1 MTSRDRGRPPHPD
14 LLTPAEWTVAECVRH
29 GQTNPQIAR
38 RLGVSLDAVKYH
50 VANALQKLGFD
61 SRAELRLWAGV
72 RRDSHLYSMETTH
85 MPDMT
90 LGPMAQISRTVKD
103 IAAARRWYGEVL
115 GLPHLYSFGNLAFY
129 DCGGVR
135 LYLSEGEG
143 GPESILYFRAPDI
156 RAAHA
161 ALEARGVVF
170 MNAPHMVHRHAD
182 GVEEWMAEFRDEDGR
197 PLAIMAQV
205 AGDAGQTPAG

>member
-1 MTSRDRGRPPHPD
+1 MTTRDRGRPPHPD

-50 VANALQKLGFD
+50 VANALQKLGFE
-61 SRAELRLWAGV
+61 SRAELRRWNGV
-72 RRDSHLYSMETTH
+72 RRDSHLYSQETDP

-90 LGPMAQISRTVKD
+90 LGPVAQIARTVKD

-115 GLPHLYSFGNLAFY
+115 GVPHLYSFGNLAFF

-135 LYLSEGEG
+135 LFLSEGE
-143 GPESILYFRAPDI
+143 PTVCESILYFRVEDI

-161 ALEARGVVF
+161 ALESRGVAF

-182 GVEEWMAEFRDEDGR
+182 GVEEWMAEFRDEEGR
-197 PLAIMAQV
+197 PLAIMTQV
-205 AGDAGQTPAG
+205 AGAAG